1 MRPEVSEA
9 GDSALLLELDDVID
23 PAVNAAALDLAR
35 AIRAAEIRGVRDVV
49 SAIRSVAVYFDPLAI
64 DRDRLWRL
72 VEEQPRERTAA
83 EQRSRIEVP
92 VVYGG
97 SFGPDLQTIAA
108 FAGVP
113 PQAVVDLHAGRDY
126 RVFMLGFLPGFP
138 YLGVVD
144 ERIAAPRHATPRH
157 RVPAGSVGI
166 AGRQTGIY
174 PRESPGGWQ
183 IVGRTPLAIF
193 DPQRT
198 PSALFAPGD
207 TVRFVPTRAGTDA
220 GKAPGAAAETRG
232 PAGDGPGIPAPSRRR
247 VTVVAPG
254 LLSTI
259 QDLGRWG
266 HQSTGVP
273 VAGALDSFSHRL
285 ANALVGNTRDA
296 ATLEITLAGPELR
309 FDDDAVI
316 AVTGADLE
324 PALQSR
330 AVPMNEAV
338 TCRQGS
344 VLRFGGRRRGARAYV
359 AFDGGLAAPAVLGSR
374 ATHVLSRL
382 GGLNGRALRAGDTL
396 ILGERTAPP
405 PRRLGHAAAP
415 ARSAA
420 IRILPGPQH
429 GAFAPGTLDALVSAH
444 FQVAP
449 HSDRMGYRLAG
460 ARLSGSPRG
469 VLISGPTFTGAIQVP
484 PSGEPVILMADRQT
498 TGGYPQIATVI
509 SADLPAAGQLAPGDE
524 VRFALCSRGEAIAA
538 LIRQEGIL
546 LALE

>member
-1 MRPEVSEA
+1 MKPAVREA

-23 PAVNAAALDLAR
+23 PAVNAAALGLAR

-64 DRDRLWRL
+64 DRDRLWGL
-72 VEEQPRERTAA
+72 V
-83 EQRSRIEVP
+83 EQRSGEDAAAERRGRIEVP

-97 SFGPDLQTIAA
+97 SFGPDLQAIAD
-108 FAGVP
+108 FAGVSP
-113 PQAVVDLHAGRDY
+113 KAVVDLHAGRDY

-144 ERIAAPRHATPRH
+144 DRIAVPRHATPRH
-157 RVPAGSVGI
+157 RVAAGSVGI

-198 PSALFAPGD
+198 PPALFAPGD
-207 TVRFVPTRAGTDA
+207 TVTFVPMRAGTDA
-220 GKAPGAAAETRG
+220 DPAPGPAAETRG
-232 PAGDGPGIPAPSRRR
+232 PAEDEPGLPALARRR
-247 VTVVAPG
+247 VTVIGPG

-266 HQSTGVP
+266 HQSSGVP

-285 ANALVGNTRDA
+285 ANALVGNARDA
-296 ATLEITLAGPELR
+296 ATLEITLVGPELR
-309 FDDDAVI
+309 FEDDAVI
-316 AVTGADLE
+316 AVTGADLDPTLE
-324 PALQSR
+324 SR

-338 TCRQGS
+338 MCRPGS
-344 VLRFGGRRRGARAYV
+344 VLRFGARHGGARAYV
-359 AFDGGLAAPAVLGSR
+359 AFDGGLLTPAVLGSR
-374 ATHVLSRL
+374 ATHVLSRI
-382 GGLNGRALRAGDTL
+382 GGLNGRALRPGDAL
-396 ILGERTAPP
+396 VLGERRAPP
-405 PRRLGHAAAP
+405 PRRPRSAAAP
-415 ARSAA
+415 PRSST
-420 IRILPGPQH
+420 IRILPGPQDD
-429 GAFAPGTLDALVSAH
+429 AFAPGTLDALVSAR
-444 FQVAP
+444 FEVAP
-449 HSDRMGYRLAG
+449 QSDRMGYRLGG

-469 VLISGPTFTGAIQVP
+469 TLISGPTFTGAIQVP
-484 PSGEPVILMADRQT
+484 PSGEPVVLMADRQT

-509 SADLPAAGQLAPGDE
+509 SADLPSAGQLAPGDE
-524 VRFALCSRGEAIAA
+524 VRFALCSRAEAVAA
-538 LIRQEGIL
+538 LIGQEGIL